1 MEEWMKWLSA
11 VLSTR
16 VLVKIVCFLGGIL
29 VMKGLSAHYDFNWL
43 SALAAQYEK
52 QLRRAVRLE

>member
-1 MEEWMKWLSA
+1 MEPMEQWVKWLSA
-11 VLSTR
+11 VFSTR

-43 SALAAQYEK
+43 SALAAQ
-52 QLRRAVRLE
+52 

>member
-1 MEEWMKWLSA
+1 MQPMEQWVQRLSA
-11 VLSTR
+11 VFSTR

-43 SALAAQYEK
+43 SALAAQ
-52 QLRRAVRLE
+52 